1 MSDKRIENSYLFLME
16 KKELQQKI
24 YGHLLETGKSML
36 NLSRELGFSVNTVA
50 NFMNGKGMSSGFYK
64 ALERYFDIKI
74 LEKIVIKKE
83 KVKTEKAAK
92 EDTKPVIKNK
102 TFIKP
107 WMIRNLKN
115 FGNTGVGNLS
125 KKRTPE
131 MVVKEFAKF
140 GIDVRVDENEVVW
153 LKGKEND

>member
-1 MSDKRIENSYLFLME
+1 MNEEIKFYRQTMDENDLRQKVIDYLDEHKMTRGAFA
-16 KKELQQKI
+16 KELGLAPTTIGNFLNGNKHLTPPHVYKTLEEFFKI
-24 YGHLLETGKSML
+24 TRS
-36 NLSRELGFSVNTVA
+36 
-50 NFMNGKGMSSGFYK
+50 NF
-64 ALERYFDIKI
+64 
-74 LEKIVIKKE
+74 EKNPEVKKR
-83 KVKTEKAAK
+83 
-92 EDTKPVIKNK
+92 K
-102 TFIKP
+102 TFIEP

-115 FGNTGVGNLS
+115 FGNTGIGNLS